1 MPPGVEVPAFRTENK
16 TPGRLMKQFCGAL
29 RKGAALSPAGR
40 RGDRPNIFNNLVV
53 GASNAAGLKPRPRTS
68 ARALVCPSEALD
80 SLSHQPA
87 RFLSRS
93 CGVKMTAHPGFFQC
107 LFIRQFALSLWPGV
121 DAARLAPQLPKA
133 ECGGCQEG
141 GHAPVAVARILYTR
155 RFRPRGKVL

>member
-1 MPPGVEVPAFRTENK
+1 VPPGVEVPAFRTENK
-16 TPGRLMKQFCGAL
+16 TPGRLMKKFCGAL

-53 GASNAAGLKPRPRTS
+53 GASNAAGLKPR
-68 ARALVCPSEALD
+68 PSEALD